1 LKIEVSMKHID
12 DHACWLIYLF
22 YSTFSGILQL
32 PVGFLFG
39 GNEQAGQLPIIVLLE
54 HTRELCVIPLRR
66 RKFKIQGMV

>member
-1 LKIEVSMKHID
+1 MKHID

-54 HTRELCVIPLRR
+54 HT
-66 RKFKIQGMV
+66 